1 MIKIVID
8 KKTPSINHMYLQ
20 KGWRKFIKPEGKKLR
35 EYIINKT
42 KKQNINVE
50 KYIGKELKVDVKIYE
65 NWYTKDNRIYRKDCL
80 NREKFA
86 TDSIFEALGLDD
98 KQIFK
103 YTVTKK
109 QSKTEKSVIKIDLL

>member
-1 MIKIVID
+1 
-8 KKTPSINHMYLQ
+8 MYLQ